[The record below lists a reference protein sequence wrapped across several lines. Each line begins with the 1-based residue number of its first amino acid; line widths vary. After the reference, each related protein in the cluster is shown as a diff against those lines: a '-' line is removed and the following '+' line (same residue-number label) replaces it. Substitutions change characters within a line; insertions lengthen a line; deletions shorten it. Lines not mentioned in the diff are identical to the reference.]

1 MTREVKN
8 GNKQVN
14 KTTDER
20 EESNYRRADEAIAGH
35 FNEQIVEHRAAQK
48 TAIVR
53 RCHVTTAAR
62 RAHTHTHTH
71 VRACVRGIR
80 GDICRTSRQLAAR
93 RVADHSPVKKLP
105 TNAQSRPAAPHTALS
120 LRTYS

>member
-1 MTREVKN
+1 MTREVKS

-35 FNEQIVEHRAAQK
+35 FNEQIVEYRAAQK

-62 RAHTHTHTH
+62 RAHPHTHT
-71 VRACVRGIR
+71 RARMR
-80 GDICRTSRQLAAR
+80 AWNSRRHLSDVASVGSPAR
-93 RVADHSPVKKLP
+93 R
-105 TNAQSRPAAPHTALS
+105 
-120 LRTYS
+120 